1 MPRLG
6 WVALAIALSAL
17 LFAVAHLPLLVVLGL
32 PLTPVLVGYILLQN
46 SLFALVVGYLYWRS
60 GLEAA
65 IAAHIVVHVI
75 LAVSTLA

>member
-46 SLFALVVGYLYWRS
+46 SLFALVAGYLY
-60 GLEAA
+60 
-65 IAAHIVVHVI
+65 
-75 LAVSTLA
+75 